1 MAMQLQ
7 SGSLGRFWFGPQTAK
22 GSAATTYYGYRGQLI
37 DISPQQMIR
46 NIGPTVGGGF
56 LPGRS
61 IKTGAFAAGAAVL
74 PPAVEDKLGWLF
86 YAFAGSVSSVDKTGY
101 YQHNFPAGA
110 DDAAVA
116 KYLTARR
123 KVPGT
128 SALYEQMIDMV
139 PTRILIGVTPGEYT
153 TMRLEA
159 IGCGF
164 SSPEGSGWSYD
175 ADDESSV
182 PVAVKGGVEI
192 PDDTNISGVTAVA
205 LELTNVTPPV
215 NRVMT
220 VGSYFPEDF
229 PVLTRGIRATIN
241 MLWEARTFYDNF
253 WYDGANWQSEIYN
266 TDLDIYIQTPQ
277 NISGQS
283 VPYELRLWAASVD
296 WECTP
301 PRLVPGDL
309 VEFAI
314 MGTLTD
320 AVSGYDW
327 RITLQ
332 NDTENYTWPT

>member
-7 SGSLGRFWFGPQTAK
+7 SGSLGRFWFGPQASK
-22 GSAATTYYGYRGQLI
+22 GSAATTFYGYRGQLV
-37 DISPQQMIR
+37 DLSPQEIIR
-46 NIGPTVGGGF
+46 NIGPVVGGGF

-74 PPAVEDKLGWLF
+74 PPAVKDKLGWLF

-110 DDAAVA
+110 DDSAPS

-139 PTRILIGVTPGEYT
+139 PTRILIGAVPGEYT

-164 SSPEGSGWSYD
+164 TSPEGSGWGYD
-175 ADDESSV
+175 ADDEASV

-192 PDDTNISGVTAVA
+192 PDASTVSGVNSIQ
-205 LELTNVTPPV
+205 LELVNVVPDV
-215 NRVMT
+215 RQVMV

-229 PVLTRGIRATIN
+229 PVLTRSIRATIN

-253 WYDGANWQSEIYN
+253 WYDGEAWQSEIYN

-277 NISGQS
+277 NIPGQS

-296 WECTP
+296 WACMS
-301 PRLVPGDL
+301 PRLTPGDL
-309 VEFAI
+309 IQFSIV
-314 MGTLTD
+314 GTLAD

-332 NDTENYTWPT
+332 NDTDAYAWP